1 MEKANENM
9 LNFKEK
15 WTKKR
20 TRDSRVRENIANDA
34 EKRLK
39 TGRRIAGNKARRD
52 EVKRMRRS
60 EGVR

>member
-39 TGRRIAGNKARRD
+39 TGRRIAGNKARGD
-52 EVKRMRRS
+52 EVKRR
-60 EGVR
+60 